1 MAAHKIPTN
10 DLAIQ
15 ALSEAGLSSYKIAPM
30 VGVSYQTVCRRLRQL
45 TPRLS
50 TQIFIYHRADI
61 LAEMQRKLM
70 AMSHN
75 RPTKELRDLAVAFGI
90 YRDHERLE
98 RGQSTENVAV
108 KIEVVRFTRSMG
120 ENETDKIKAND
131 VADI

>member
-1 MAAHKIPTN
+1 
-10 DLAIQ
+10 
-15 ALSEAGLSSYKIAPM
+15 
-30 VGVSYQTVCRRLRQL
+30 
-45 TPRLS
+45 
-50 TQIFIYHRADI
+50 
-61 LAEMQRKLM
+61 MQRKLM

-120 ENETDKIKAND
+120 ENGDQNTST
-131 VADI
+131 